1 VNAVSRLILKFW
13 KKGGREFAMHI
24 GVAGTQEVVFY
35 CTRFYFPID
44 SVFFCFSCGLL
55 IFDSFKPWDAPT
67 FAAGT
72 SSSTGGRVDACVLG
86 SQGSVR
92 AAALSSTG
100 EGHGASWG
108 TSDGHEG
115 KAEVKEAK
123 DTEQV

>member
-1 VNAVSRLILKFW
+1 LYSILFP
-13 KKGGREFAMHI
+13 
-24 GVAGTQEVVFY
+24 Y
-35 CTRFYFPID
+35 RFC
-44 SVFFCFSCGLL
+44 FFCFSCGLL

-67 FAAGT
+67 FAAET